1 MRKER
6 LNDPAAALPGASG
19 AGRDDIV
26 VTGVGLVT
34 PAGRGAAEAWAGV
47 LAGAPAAGP
56 DPELEAAGIPV
67 TISCR
72 VPAFD
77 ADAELGR
84 GASRR
89 LDRYVHLALLA
100 GREAVESAGL
110 KLGDDA
116 DPELT
121 GRVGIVLGCGIGG
134 VLSWE
139 EQHANFIQGR
149 RVSPLLIPRM
159 LSNMAPGQLAI
170 EFGTHGPNFAVNTA
184 CAAGATAVHVARDLL
199 RSGTADI
206 MLAGGVEAGIT
217 PLSAAAFAQ
226 MGALSRRNDRTAS
239 RPFDAERDGF
249 VLGEGSGVLV
259 LERAADART
268 RGAVPLAVL
277 AGAGSSADAH
287 HQTAPPEDGAGAVLA
302 MARALADAGLDAA
315 DVDHINAHGTSTP
328 LNDRAEAL
336 AVRKLFGSAADGVTV
351 TSTKGVTGHLLGA
364 AGGVEAAFA
373 VLAIRDGIVP
383 PTANLNRLDDAVDL
397 DVVHGKP
404 RPGRVRV
411 ALSNSFGFGG
421 QNEALLFAAA

>member
-1 MRKER
+1 M
-6 LNDPAAALPGASG
+6 NDSSATPRADGAAS
-19 AGRDDIV
+19 RDDIV

-34 PAGRGAAEAWAGV
+34 PAGRGTEASWAGV
-47 LAGAPAAGP
+47 LDGAPAAGP
-56 DPELEAAGIPV
+56 DAELEAAGIPV

-72 VPAFD
+72 VPTFD
-77 ADAELGR
+77 ADTELGR

-116 DPELT
+116 DPELA

-134 VLSWE
+134 VISWE
-139 EQHANFIQGR
+139 EQHANFLEGR
-149 RVSPLLIPRM
+149 RVSPLLIPKL

-184 CAAGATAVHVARDLL
+184 CAAGATALHVARDLL
-199 RSGTADI
+199 RSGTVDI

-268 RGAVPLAVL
+268 RGALPLA
-277 AGAGSSADAH
+277 
-287 HQTAPPEDGAGAVLA
+287 
-302 MARALADAGLDAA
+302 
-315 DVDHINAHGTSTP
+315 
-328 LNDRAEAL
+328 
-336 AVRKLFGSAADGVTV
+336 
-351 TSTKGVTGHLLGA
+351 
-364 AGGVEAAFA
+364 
-373 VLAIRDGIVP
+373 
-383 PTANLNRLDDAVDL
+383 
-397 DVVHGKP
+397 
-404 RPGRVRV
+404 
-411 ALSNSFGFGG
+411 
-421 QNEALLFAAA
+421 